1 MLADALLE
9 ELRSRGEG
17 PDLDYKA
24 ERYAFA
30 KATAEQKSEL
40 LKDILALAN
49 THHSGNA
56 YLLMGF
62 RENPPYPAEVIDLP
76 ADGAIDDSR
85 LQQFVNEKL
94 ETKLVFRYE
103 EQLFD
108 GKHIAVITVPN
119 QPRPFYL
126 TKRFGNVE
134 ANTVYVR
141 RGSSTGIAT
150 PREIYRMGVADHS
163 RGEALLDLAVLD
175 EKNQPLADHFE
186 RTFLTF
192 EELPDYKRYQPP
204 AYLAAPNY
212 NLENRNYWREGAEYF
227 QAKNRLI
234 RIRLELGNR
243 SNFALSAIKLEV
255 TWTSNGGQSYRM
267 LTESEVPDP
276 PADEWHLGPVPRGDG
291 TTEVDEEGMQP
302 VFNCHLGNVRPGE
315 IRRIAEDLILLP
327 AGPGSYTMKVRV
339 LANELDTPQV
349 IERVIEV
356 RGESNHLSFDE
367 LQELLDDDQDGR
379 ETVSENEDG

>member
-76 ADGAIDDSR
+76 PDGAIDDSR

-94 ETKLVFRYE
+94 ETKLVFKYE

-108 GKHIAVITVPN
+108 GKRIAVITVPK

-126 TKRFGNVE
+126 TKKYGNLD

-150 PREIYRMGVADHS
+150 PREIYRMGLADQS
-163 RGEALLDLAVLD
+163 RGHALLDLAVLD
-175 EKNQPLADHFE
+175 EKNQPLADQFE

-192 EELPDYKRYQPP
+192 EELPNYKRYQPP
-204 AYLAAPNY
+204 GYLAAPNF
-212 NLENRNYWREGAEYF
+212 NLENRNYWREAAEYF

-234 RIRLELGNR
+234 RIRLELSNR

-255 TWTSNGGQSYRM
+255 TWTSTGGQGYRM
-267 LTESEVPDP
+267 LTESEVPDL
-276 PADEWHLGPVPRGDG
+276 PADEWHLAPVPRGG
-291 TTEVDEEGMQP
+291 TGQP
-302 VFNCHLGNVRPGE
+302 RWTRMGRSLCS
-315 IRRIAEDLILLP
+315 IAAWAMSAQARS
-327 AGPGSYTMKVRV
+327 AGAVMT
-339 LANELDTPQV
+339 
-349 IERVIEV
+349 
-356 RGESNHLSFDE
+356 
-367 LQELLDDDQDGR
+367 
-379 ETVSENEDG
+379 

>member
-17 PDLDYKA
+17 SDLDYKA
-24 ERYAFA
+24 ERYVFA

-49 THHSGNA
+49 TQRSGNA

-108 GKHIAVITVPN
+108 GKHIAVITVPK

-126 TKRFGNVE
+126 TKRFGNLE

-150 PREIYRMGVADHS
+150 PREIYRMGVADQS

-175 EKNQPLADHFE
+175 EKNQPLADHFQ
-186 RTFLTF
+186 RTFLMF

-227 QAKNRLI
+227 QAENRLV
-234 RIRLELGNR
+234 RIRLELANR
-243 SNFALSAIKLEV
+243 SNYPLSAVKLEV
-255 TWTSNGGQSYRM
+255 TWITDAGQSYRM
-267 LTESEVPDP
+267 LTESEVPDLP
-276 PADEWHLGPVPRGDG
+276 VHEWHLRPLSVRDG
-291 TTEVDEEGMQP
+291 STGVDEEGMHP

-315 IRRIAEDLILLP
+315 NRRIGDDLILLP
-327 AGPGSYTMKVRV
+327 AGPGSYTMKVRI
-339 LANELDTPQV
+339 LANELDTPQ
-349 IERVIEV
+349 IIKRVLEV
-356 RGESNHLSFDE
+356 RGESRHLSFDE
-367 LQELLDDDQDGR
+367 LQELLDNDQD
-379 ETVSENEDG
+379 